1 MPGGS
6 QTESPSGKR
15 GYGKDTLRP
24 VTIKQL
30 LDAHHPHPD
39 SEDFIIDSNEARQ
52 VTFVGQVRNIST
64 QTTNVTYKLDDG
76 TGSIEA
82 KLWLDSDAVNNPDD
96 PGNKKPKPVQD
107 GYARVWGRLKA
118 FNNKRHVGANFIRPI
133 QDYNEV
139 HYHLL
144 EATAVHLYFSKGPL
158 ESLQSKGGAGADAG
172 YQANGYG
179 GGGNGVMSKVPAS
192 ASATARKVYQCITET
207 PQTNE
212 GLHAQDIASRIGM
225 EVHQVIQ
232 GAQEMEGHGLL
243 YTTLDD
249 HTWAV
254 LDA

>member
-1 MPGGS
+1 MPGS
-6 QTESPSGKR
+6 QTDSPSSKR

-39 SEDFIIDSNEARQ
+39 AEYFNIDNSETTQ

-96 PGNKKPKPVQD
+96 PANKKAKPVQD

-133 QDYNEV
+133 QDHNEV

-144 EATAVHLYFSKGPL
+144 EATAVHLHFSKGPL
-158 ESLQSKGGAGADAG
+158 ESLQSKGGADGG

-179 GGGNGVMSKVPAS
+179 AGGGGNGAMSKIPAH
-192 ASATARKVYQCITET
+192 ASATARRVYQCITET

-212 GLHAQDIASRIGM
+212 GLHAQDIAGRLGL
-225 EVHQVIQ
+225 ELNQVVQ
-232 GAQEMEGHGLL
+232 GAQEMESLGLL